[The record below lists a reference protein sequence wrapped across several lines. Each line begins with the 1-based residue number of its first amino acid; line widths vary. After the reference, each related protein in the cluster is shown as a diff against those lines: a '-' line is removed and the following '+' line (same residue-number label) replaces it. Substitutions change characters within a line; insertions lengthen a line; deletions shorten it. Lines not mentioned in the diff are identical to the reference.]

1 MTILSGA
8 RPHPILFLAL
18 GLFGLYCI
26 EFGVVGILPLIMQ
39 RFDVTA
45 SRAGMLVGLFA
56 LVIAAAGP
64 FLVLLATRWRRKPV
78 LMASLVVFALASAA
92 SAHAPQFAWLLALRV
107 VPALFHPVYFSLA
120 MVAAC
125 ALYPPQDAARA
136 GAHAFTG
143 TSMGMVL
150 GIPLTTWIAAQ
161 YGYQASF
168 LACAAVNALAALGLY
183 LFLPDTPRP
192 AAVSYG
198 RQLEILRKPALW
210 LNIAAAMLVFAAMF
224 SVYAYAAA
232 YLEQVA
238 RWTARQT
245 GMLLVV
251 FGAGGVAGNLYAGRQ
266 LGRHLLR
273 TVLLQPL
280 LLALA
285 YGLLYRY
292 AGAGVPGWAMAVL
305 ALFWG
310 AAHTS
315 GLIVTQMWL
324 SSEAR
329 EAPAFAIGVYIAV
342 INLGVTAGALAG
354 GAAIARYGMQGAL
367 ASGALLAVLAIA
379 VIVLKVWL
387 YRAPSVQMAGDA
399 GQ

>member
-1 MTILSGA
+1 MR
-8 RPHPILFLAL
+8 RPHPIVFLAL
-18 GLFGLYCI
+18 GLFGVYCI

-45 SRAGMLVGLFA
+45 SRAGLLVGLFA

-78 LMASLVVFALASAA
+78 LMVSLGVFALASVA
-92 SAHAPQFAWLLALRV
+92 SAFAPRFAWLLALRV

-120 MVAAC
+120 MVAAA
-125 ALYPPQDAARA
+125 ALYPPHESARA

-161 YGYQASF
+161 YGYEASF
-168 LACAAVNALAALGLY
+168 LACAAVNLLAALGLY
-183 LFLPDTPRP
+183 WFLPDAPHGAPP
-192 AAVSYG
+192 AYG
-198 RQLEILRKPALW
+198 RQLAILRKPALW

-238 RWTARQT
+238 GLTARQT
-245 GMLLVV
+245 GLLLVV
-251 FGAGGVAGNLYAGRQ
+251 FGIGGVAGNLYAGRQ

-280 LLALA
+280 LLCLA
-285 YGLLYRY
+285 YALLYRY
-292 AGAGVPGWAMAVL
+292 AGTGGWAIAVL

-315 GLIVTQMWL
+315 GLIVTQVWL

-329 EAPAFAIGVYIAV
+329 EAPAFAIGVYIAA

-367 ASGALLAVLAIA
+367 AGGVLLAVLALA
-379 VIVLKVWL
+379 VIALKAML
-387 YRAPSVQMAGDA
+387 YRATALDVVGNAHQ
-399 GQ
+399 

>member
-1 MTILSGA
+1 MTILS
-8 RPHPILFLAL
+8 RVQPHPILFLAL
-18 GLFGLYCI
+18 GLFGVYCI

-39 RFDVTA
+39 RFAVSA

-78 LMASLVVFALASAA
+78 LMVSLCVFALASVA
-92 SAHAPQFAWLLALRV
+92 SAFAPRFEWLLALRV

-120 MVAAC
+120 MVAAA
-125 ALYPPQDAARA
+125 ALYPPHESARA

-161 YGYQASF
+161 YGYEASF
-168 LACAAVNALAALGLY
+168 LACAAVNLLAALGLH
-183 LFLPDTPRP
+183 LFLPDTPHSAP
-192 AAVSYG
+192 LAYG
-198 RQLEILRKPALW
+198 RQLAILRKPALW

-224 SVYAYAAA
+224 SVYAYATA
-232 YLEQVA
+232 YLQEVA
-238 RWTARQT
+238 GLTARQT
-245 GMLLVV
+245 GLLLVV
-251 FGAGGVAGNLYAGRQ
+251 FGVGGVAGNLYAGRQ

-280 LLALA
+280 LLCLSYA
-285 YGLLYRY
+285 LLYRY
-292 AGAGVPGWAMAVL
+292 AATAGWAIAVL

-329 EAPAFAIGVYIAV
+329 EAPAFAIGVYVAA
-342 INLGVTAGALAG
+342 INLGVTVGALSG

-367 ASGALLAVLAIA
+367 ASGVLLAVLALA
-379 VIVLKVWL
+379 VIGLKVAL
-387 YRAPSVQMAGDA
+387 FRAPSFQVAGDA
-399 GQ
+399 RQ

>member
-1 MTILSGA
+1 MTILF
-8 RPHPILFLAL
+8 RVQPHPILFLAL
-18 GLFGLYCI
+18 GLFGVYCI

-39 RFDVTA
+39 RFEVSA

-78 LMASLVVFALASAA
+78 LMVSLGVFALASVA
-92 SAHAPQFAWLLALRV
+92 SAFAPRFEWLPALRV
-107 VPALFHPVYFSLA
+107 VPALFQSVYFSLA
-120 MVAAC
+120 MVAAA
-125 ALYPPQDAARA
+125 ALYPPQDSARA

-161 YGYQASF
+161 YGYEASF
-168 LACAAVNALAALGLY
+168 LACAAVNLLAALGLY
-183 LFLPDTPRP
+183 WFLPDTPHGAPP
-192 AAVSYG
+192 AYG
-198 RQLEILRKPALW
+198 RQLAILRKPALW

-224 SVYAYAAA
+224 SAYAYAAA
-232 YLEQVA
+232 YLQEVA
-238 RWTARQT
+238 GLTARQT
-245 GMLLVV
+245 GLLLLV
-251 FGAGGVAGNLYAGRQ
+251 FGVGGVAGNLLAGKL

-280 LLALA
+280 LLCLA
-285 YGLLYRY
+285 YALLYRY
-292 AGAGVPGWAMAVL
+292 AATAGWVIAVL

-329 EAPAFAIGVYIAV
+329 EAPAFAIGVYIAA
-342 INLGVTAGALAG
+342 INLGVTVGALAG

-367 ASGALLAVLAIA
+367 ASGVLLAVLALA
-379 VIVLKVWL
+379 VIGLKVAL
-387 YRAPSVQMAGDA
+387 FRAPSFQVAGDA
-399 GQ
+399 HQ

>member
-1 MTILSGA
+1 MR

-18 GLFGLYCI
+18 GLFGVYCI

-45 SRAGMLVGLFA
+45 SRAGLLVGLFA

-64 FLVLLATRWRRKPV
+64 FLVLLATRWRRKSV
-78 LMASLVVFALASAA
+78 LMVSLGVFALASVA
-92 SAHAPQFAWLLALRV
+92 SAFAPRFEWLLALRV

-120 MVAAC
+120 MVAAA
-125 ALYPPQDAARA
+125 ALYPPHESARA

-161 YGYQASF
+161 YGYEASF
-168 LACAAVNALAALGLY
+168 LACAAVNLLAALGLH
-183 LFLPDTPRP
+183 LFLPDTPHSAPP
-192 AAVSYG
+192 AYG
-198 RQLEILRKPALW
+198 RQLAILRKPALW
-210 LNIAAAMLVFAAMF
+210 FNIAAAMLVFAAMF

-238 RWTARQT
+238 GLTARQT
-245 GMLLVV
+245 GLLLVV
-251 FGAGGVAGNLYAGRQ
+251 FGIGGVAGNLYAGRQ

-280 LLALA
+280 LLCLA
-285 YGLLYRY
+285 YALLYRY
-292 AGAGVPGWAMAVL
+292 AATAGWAIAVL

-329 EAPAFAIGVYIAV
+329 EAPAFAIGVYIAA
-342 INLGVTAGALAG
+342 INLGVTVGALAG

-367 ASGALLAVLAIA
+367 AGGVLLAVLALA
-379 VIVLKVWL
+379 VILLKVAL
-387 YRAPSVQMAGDA
+387 FRAPSFQVAGDA
-399 GQ
+399 HQ

>member
-1 MTILSGA
+1 MR

-18 GLFGLYCI
+18 GLFGVYCI

-78 LMASLVVFALASAA
+78 LMVSLGVFALASVA
-92 SAHAPQFAWLLALRV
+92 SAFAPRFEWLLALRV

-120 MVAAC
+120 MVAAA
-125 ALYPPQDAARA
+125 ALYPPHESARA

-161 YGYQASF
+161 YGYEASF
-168 LACAAVNALAALGLY
+168 LACAAVNLLAALGLY
-183 LFLPDTPRP
+183 WFLPDTPHGAPP
-192 AAVSYG
+192 AYG
-198 RQLEILRKPALW
+198 RQLAILRKPALW

-232 YLEQVA
+232 YLQEVA
-238 RWTARQT
+238 GLTARQT
-245 GMLLVV
+245 GLLLVV
-251 FGAGGVAGNLYAGRQ
+251 FGVGGVAGNLYAGRQ

-280 LLALA
+280 LLCLA
-285 YGLLYRY
+285 YALLYRY
-292 AGAGVPGWAMAVL
+292 AATAGWGIAVL

-324 SSEAR
+324 GSEAR
-329 EAPAFAIGVYIAV
+329 EAPAFAIGVYIAA
-342 INLGVTAGALAG
+342 INLGVTVGALTG
-354 GAAIARYGMQGAL
+354 GAALARYGMQGAL
-367 ASGALLAVLAIA
+367 AGGVLLAVLALAI
-379 VIVLKVWL
+379 ILLKVAL
-387 YRAPSVQMAGDA
+387 FRAPSCQVVGDA
-399 GQ
+399 HQ

>member
-1 MTILSGA
+1 MR
-8 RPHPILFLAL
+8 RPHPIVFLAL
-18 GLFGLYCI
+18 GLFGVYCI

-45 SRAGMLVGLFA
+45 SRAGLLVGLFA

-64 FLVLLATRWRRKPV
+64 FLVLLATRWRRKSV
-78 LMASLVVFALASAA
+78 LMVSLCVFALASVA
-92 SAHAPQFAWLLALRV
+92 SAFAPRFEWLLALRV

-120 MVAAC
+120 MVAAA
-125 ALYPPQDAARA
+125 ALYPPHESARA

-161 YGYQASF
+161 YGYEASF
-168 LACAAVNALAALGLY
+168 LACAAVNLLAALGLY
-183 LFLPDTPRP
+183 WFLPDTPHGAP
-192 AAVSYG
+192 LAYG
-198 RQLEILRKPALW
+198 RQLAILRKPALW

-224 SVYAYAAA
+224 SAYAYAAA
-232 YLEQVA
+232 YLQEVA
-238 RWTARQT
+238 GLTARQT
-245 GMLLVV
+245 GLLLVV
-251 FGAGGVAGNLYAGRQ
+251 FGVGGVAGNLYAGRQ

-280 LLALA
+280 LLCLA
-285 YGLLYRY
+285 YALLYRY
-292 AGAGVPGWAMAVL
+292 AATAGWAIAVL

-329 EAPAFAIGVYIAV
+329 EAPAFAIGVYIAA
-342 INLGVTAGALAG
+342 INLGVTVGALAG

-367 ASGALLAVLAIA
+367 AGGVLLAVLALAAIL
-379 VIVLKVWL
+379 LKVAL
-387 YRAPSVQMAGDA
+387 FRAPSCQVAGDA
-399 GQ
+399 RQ

>member
-1 MTILSGA
+1 MR
-8 RPHPILFLAL
+8 RPHPIVFLAL

-39 RFDVTA
+39 RFTVTA
-45 SRAGMLVGLFA
+45 SHAGMLVGLFA

-78 LMASLVVFALASAA
+78 LIACLAVFALASAA
-92 SAHAPQFAWLLALRV
+92 SAHVPRFEWLLALRM
-107 VPALFHPVYFSLA
+107 VPALCHPVYFSLA
-120 MVAAC
+120 MVAAA
-125 ALYPPQDAARA
+125 ALYPPQESARA
-136 GAHAFTG
+136 GAHAFVG

-161 YGYQASF
+161 YGYEASF
-168 LACAAVNALAALGLY
+168 LSCAAVNALAALGLY
-183 LFLPDTPRP
+183 LFLPDTPQQ

-198 RQLEILRKPALW
+198 RQLAILRRPALW

-224 SVYAYAAA
+224 AVYAYAAA

-238 RWTARQT
+238 GLTARQT

-251 FGAGGVAGNLYAGRQ
+251 FGAGGVAGNLFAGRQ
-266 LGRHLLR
+266 LGRHLMR

-292 AGAGVPGWAMAVL
+292 AGAGVPGWALAVL

-315 GLIVTQMWL
+315 GLIVTQVWL

-329 EAPAFAIGVYIAV
+329 EAPAFAIGVYIAA
-342 INLGVTAGALAG
+342 INLGVTVGALAG
-354 GAAIARYGMQGAL
+354 GAAIARYGMHGAL
-367 ASGALLAVLAIA
+367 ASGILLVLLALA
-379 VIVLKVWL
+379 VMLLKVAL
-387 YRAPSVQMAGDA
+387 FRAPLRQMVGDA
-399 GQ
+399 HQ